1 MTAQTAAGFKT
12 GLANFFGGIGYM
24 FLILE
29 WMLVALAYFYWI
41 QSLSFV
47 QDFKNHNPVPVAPVV
62 DSPSNDGSLIYLII
76 GGLITAFMLGLAIY
90 AFIKLPSMVIKATK
104 RVVHTSAEFTTPTA
118 LHVQHK
124 KDTKKNRKM
133 MTPRLVLIFKG
144 VFIILAAVLM
154 LLSQLLPVQKLEFS
168 LMLISGLWLL
178 GFSVLCFMLQYVL
191 ARLFRVDA
199 RRLW

>member
-1 MTAQTAAGFKT
+1 MVAKTAIRFKT

-24 FLILE
+24 FLVLE
-29 WMLVALAYFYWI
+29 WMLVVLVYFYWI

-47 QDFKNHNPVPVAPVV
+47 QDFKNHDPVPVAPVV
-62 DSPSNDGSLIYLII
+62 NVPHNDGSLIYLII
-76 GGLITAFMLGLAIY
+76 GGLITAFMIGLAIY
-90 AFIKLPSMVIKATK
+90 AFIKLPSMVVKATK
-104 RVVHTSAEFTTPTA
+104 RVVHSSAEFTTPTA

-124 KDTKKNRKM
+124 KDTKKNRKI

-144 VFIILAAVLM
+144 VFILLAALLM

-191 ARLFRVDA
+191 ARLLRVDIQ
-199 RRLW
+199 RLW

>member
-1 MTAQTAAGFKT
+1 MTAKTAARFKT

-47 QDFKNHNPVPVAPVV
+47 QDFKNHNPVPIAPVV
-62 DSPSNDGSLIYLII
+62 DAPSNDGSLIYLII
-76 GGLITAFMLGLAIY
+76 GGVITAFMIGLAIY

-133 MTPRLVLIFKG
+133 MTPRLVFIFKG

-178 GFSVLCFMLQYVL
+178 GFSAVCFMLQYVL

-199 RRLW
+199 RQLW

>member
-1 MTAQTAAGFKT
+1 
-12 GLANFFGGIGYM
+12 M
-24 FLILE
+24 FLVLE
-29 WMLVALAYFYWI
+29 WMLVVLVYFYWI

-47 QDFKNHNPVPVAPVV
+47 QDFKNHDPVPVAPVV
-62 DSPSNDGSLIYLII
+62 NVPHNDGSLIYLII
-76 GGLITAFMLGLAIY
+76 GGLITAFMIGLAIY
-90 AFIKLPSMVIKATK
+90 AFIKLPSMVVKATK
-104 RVVHTSAEFTTPTA
+104 RVVHSSAEFTTPTA

-124 KDTKKNRKM
+124 KDTKKNRKI

-144 VFIILAAVLM
+144 VFILLAALLM

-191 ARLFRVDA
+191 ARLLRVDIQ
-199 RRLW
+199 RLW